1 VAPVAPSSQFHAQD
15 AFGQYN
21 YGYSDENSA
30 KQEFKTADG
39 IVQGT
44 YSYVDAN
51 GIVQTTNYIADGN
64 GFRVAATNLP
74 QAPVSAPVAPV
85 VAAEVPA
92 AVVPDVK
99 ALGGID
105 LRGEVFGAP
114 AAEDIAVVAAAPQVA
129 TAPIIAPVQVPAQQ
143 VVYNHHPY
151 AAPVVSAQFN
161 PVQVIQSSPYV
172 YPNSYANAAP
182 MYAYAQS
189 AAPVYTTSYVPAA
202 PVAPVT
208 PVQSSQFH
216 AQDVFGQYNYGY
228 SNPTSAKQEYKT
240 ADGIVQGTYSY
251 VDANGI
257 VQTTNYIA
265 DDYGF
270 RVAATNLPQ
279 APVAAPVQPIVA
291 AVAPTA
297 VVPDVNALG
306 EIDLR
311 GGAPAA

>member
-1 VAPVAPSSQFHAQD
+1 MGTVPVTAPVAPATPLKASQFHAQD

-39 IVQGT
+39 KIQGT

-51 GIVQTTNYIADGN
+51 GIVQTTNYIADGH

-74 QAPVSAPVAPV
+74 QAPVAAPIEST

-92 AVVPDVK
+92 AVMPQVETTD
-99 ALGGID
+99 AID
-105 LRGEVFGAP
+105 LRG
-114 AAEDIAVVAAAPQVA
+114 EDIAVVAAAETPVA
-129 TAPIIAPVQVPAQQ
+129 SAPL
-143 VVYNHHPY
+143 
-151 AAPVVSAQFN
+151 N
-161 PVQVIQSSPYV
+161 PVQIIQSSPYV
-172 YPNSYANAAP
+172 YANSYANAAP
-182 MYAYAQS
+182 IYSYAQS

-216 AQDVFGQYNYGY
+216 AQDEFGQYNYGY

-240 ADGIVQGTYSY
+240 SDGIVQGTYSY

-265 DDYGF
+265 DGH
-270 RVAATNLPQ
+270 
-279 APVAAPVQPIVA
+279 
-291 AVAPTA
+291 
-297 VVPDVNALG
+297 G
-306 EIDLR
+306 
-311 GGAPAA
+311 